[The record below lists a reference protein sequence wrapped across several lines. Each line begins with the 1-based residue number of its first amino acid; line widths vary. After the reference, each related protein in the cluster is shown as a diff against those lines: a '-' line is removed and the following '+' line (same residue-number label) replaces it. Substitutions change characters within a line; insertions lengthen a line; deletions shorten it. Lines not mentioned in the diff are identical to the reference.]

1 MRPATRRPDGDAHG
15 ARTPLP
21 RAVPGTFRGRAM
33 HAAAAVAVLAGLCAV
48 PGAAAAQQVSGVVVD
63 RDSGDPVATATV
75 TLLDTADTAVATAET
90 GADGAFTVM
99 APAAGRYRFR
109 VERLGYAT
117 QTMAAPVRLEA
128 GESAAV
134 TLRVSAEALPLNAV
148 VVRGRTQQRQ
158 AELERGTPARILDRD
173 AIEEMIRTTAP
184 RDVGDV
190 VRRFPDVT
198 VRTMLD
204 GSGRDMVCV
213 ESAQRI
219 QHSIGCDMVLVI
231 FNGSPVE
238 EEPGSF
244 LRGLSPEELES
255 IEFMKPSEAG
265 VYYGTRGGNGVLLLN
280 SRGGGRYADRDRL
293 PRQEATGRLG
303 FTVGAGA
310 AAGAGGLVLGAL
322 VACGVA
328 DCPFGSLST
337 GAAATEAVTIGLTIP
352 LAAHIA
358 GGRRGPLWLEMLAS
372 TAIGAAGVA
381 AWDATGQGAFL
392 IAVPVLQL
400 GTSVVLERR

>member
-1 MRPATRRPDGDAHG
+1 MTMPLRR
-15 ARTPLP
+15 R
-21 RAVPGTFRGRAM
+21 RGRLRAPFLLL
-33 HAAAAVAVLAGLCAV
+33 ALATLAVAPAA
-48 PGAAAAQQVSGVVVD
+48 PAAAQQVSGRVVD

-75 TLLDTADTAVATAET
+75 TMLDTTDTAVATTET
-90 GADGAFTVM
+90 AADGSFTVA

-128 GESAAV
+128 GESATV

-158 AELERGTPARILDRD
+158 AELERGTPARVLDR
-173 AIEEMIRTTAP
+173 AALEEMIRTAAP
-184 RDVGDV
+184 RNVGDV
-190 VRRFPDVT
+190 VRRFPELT

-204 GSGRDMVCV
+204 GTGRPMVCV
-213 ESAQRI
+213 ESSQRI
-219 QHSIGCDMVLVI
+219 RHTIQCDMVLVI
-231 FNGSPVE
+231 FNGAPIE

-244 LRGLSPEELES
+244 LAGLSPEELES

-337 GAAATEAVTIGLTIP
+337 GAAATEALTIGLTIP

-381 AWDATGQGAFL
+381 AWDATGQSAFL